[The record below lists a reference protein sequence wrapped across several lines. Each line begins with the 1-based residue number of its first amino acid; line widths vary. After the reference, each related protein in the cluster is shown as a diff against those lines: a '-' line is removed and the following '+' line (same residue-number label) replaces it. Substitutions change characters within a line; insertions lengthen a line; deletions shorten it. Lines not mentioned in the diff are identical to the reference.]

1 MNDLTDDDMTSDIQ
15 AFNPD
20 PHKELREGHPELMN
34 SEENLMD
41 IQSED
46 EDEDYN

>member
-1 MNDLTDDDMTSDIQ
+1 MTDDDKTSDIP

-20 PHKELREGHPELMN
+20 LNEELREGHLELMN
-34 SEENLMD
+34 SEEDLMD

-46 EDEDYN
+46 ED